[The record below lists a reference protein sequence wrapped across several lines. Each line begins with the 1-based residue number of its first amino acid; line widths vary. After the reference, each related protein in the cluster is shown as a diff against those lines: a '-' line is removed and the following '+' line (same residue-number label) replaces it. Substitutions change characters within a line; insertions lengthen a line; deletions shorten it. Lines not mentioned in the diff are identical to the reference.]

1 MAAIREVLEVVD
13 RATAP
18 LRRIGTEFSRTSQ
31 KAANLGSTVT
41 RTVATVAT
49 LATVK
54 ATLNLSDQLALTEA
68 RLNNV
73 NDGLQTTAELQRMIF
88 DSAQR
93 ARGNYQQMAQ
103 TVANLK
109 AQTGDTFSSIRETV
123 AFTELLNKQFKIA
136 GTDATQISSVM
147 YNLTQALAT
156 GVLRGQDL
164 NIVMSNAPQIAQRIA
179 RYMGVSVGEL
189 RKMAE
194 QGQIT
199 SDVVKNAIMGSAEDI
214 ENQFQKIPATFSDS
228 MQKLKNVGLWL
239 FRPIGEMINRGI
251 NSKGFEQA
259 MNGIATGIAYAA
271 NLAQRGF
278 NLIGRGIEFVRN
290 NMSTFG
296 PIIAGAAA
304 GMLFYAA
311 STGAAAVASALLA
324 NPLVLIG
331 ALLGFIV
338 GYLHNVADTGHTV
351 FGDLAGSALGAYE
364 AMMNGIKIAGNFIL
378 SVAEGIANGWNNTIF
393 TIKNAFWNFVQAT
406 VNGVNV
412 LVDALNK
419 IPGINIGAVSNPL
432 DMPDQKERV
441 QFERFET
448 TSMADAFRSGYAKGA
463 DWGDQ
468 KQNAVMDEFADL
480 NKNVTE
486 LMGGGSFG
494 DFMAAMEANKPL
506 GAGDKVNVGSVDK
519 VKDVKLSDEDVA
531 LYRDLAERRYMN
543 NIELK
548 TLAPNISVKVDG
560 AEARNLSAQDIADK
574 LKALLIEQQ
583 AAHTAVA
590 HG

>member
-41 RTVATVAT
+41 RTVAAVAT

-54 ATLNLSDQLALTEA
+54 ATLNISDQLALTEA

-239 FRPIGEMINRGI
+239 FRPIGDMINRGI

-296 PIIAGAAA
+296 PALVGVGVAMA
-304 GMLFYAA
+304 FYAA

-331 ALLGFIV
+331 ALLGYII
-338 GYLHNVADTGHTV
+338 GYLHTVAETGHTT
-351 FGDLAGSALGAYE
+351 FGDLAGAALGAYE

-448 TSMADAFRSGYAKGA
+448 TSMSDAFNSGYARGA
-463 DWGDQ
+463 SWGDQ

-480 NKNVTE
+480 NKNVSE

>member
-41 RTVATVAT
+41 RTVAAVAT

-54 ATLNLSDQLALTEA
+54 ATLNISDQLALTEA

-73 NDGLQTTAELQRMIF
+73 NDGLQTTEELQRMIF

-239 FRPIGEMINRGI
+239 FRPIGDMINRGI

-278 NLIGRGIEFVRN
+278 GLIGRGIEYVRN

-331 ALLGFIV
+331 ALLGYII
-338 GYLHNVADTGHTV
+338 GYLHNVADTGHTT

-432 DMPDQKERV
+432 EMPDQKERV

-448 TSMADAFRSGYAKGA
+448 TSMSDAFKSGYARGA
-463 DWGDQ
+463 NWGDQ

>member
-41 RTVATVAT
+41 RTVAAVAT

-239 FRPIGEMINRGI
+239 FRPIGDMINRGI

-364 AMMNGIKIAGNFIL
+364 AMMNGIKIAGNFML

-448 TSMADAFRSGYAKGA
+448 TSMADAFNSGYARGA
-463 DWGDQ
+463 SWGDQ

-560 AEARNLSAQDIADK
+560 AEAKNISAQDIADK

>member
-1 MAAIREVLEVVD
+1 MAAIREILEVVD

-41 RTVATVAT
+41 RTVAAVAT

-54 ATLNLSDQLALTEA
+54 ATLNISDQLALTEA

-239 FRPIGEMINRGI
+239 FRPIGDMINRGI

-351 FGDLAGSALGAYE
+351 FGDLSGSALGAYE

-448 TSMADAFRSGYAKGA
+448 TSMSDAFNSGYARGA
-463 DWGDQ
+463 SWGDQ

-480 NKNVTE
+480 NRNVTE

>member
-41 RTVATVAT
+41 RTVAAVAT

-54 ATLNLSDQLALTEA
+54 ATLNISDQLALTDA

-73 NDGLQTTAELQRMIF
+73 NDGLQTTEELQRMIF

-239 FRPIGEMINRGI
+239 FRPIGDMINRGI

-278 NLIGRGIEFVRN
+278 GLIGRGIEYVRN

-351 FGDLAGSALGAYE
+351 FGDLAGAALGAYE

-448 TSMADAFRSGYAKGA
+448 TSMSDAFNSGYARGA
-463 DWGDQ
+463 SWGDQ